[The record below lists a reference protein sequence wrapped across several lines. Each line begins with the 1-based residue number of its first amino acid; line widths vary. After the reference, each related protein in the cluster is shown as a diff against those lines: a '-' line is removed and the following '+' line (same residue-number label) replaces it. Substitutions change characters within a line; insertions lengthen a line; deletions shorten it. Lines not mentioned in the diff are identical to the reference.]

1 MNLKQQLAFVS
12 PSADAFLA
20 FLCPLW
26 DEGIRNIQ
34 LVGNNGLAQQVAA
47 EAAKKNLTLEYNP
60 TADRGSIANS
70 QVTVFTETEPETLS
84 AQLLACVDI
93 PEMIILAPLTDRHFS
108 KNPLFLI
115 AIPKGGTHL
124 LFELAQA
131 LGFHSG
137 VEPPPFPHPQTWY
150 CLEYSNPHTIARDF
164 FVDTV
169 RRSAFGNRHHVFTH
183 TPTLFI
189 YRHPLDILV
198 SEANYY
204 HQDGKTAFYGYLSQ
218 CNFNERLDHLMNDP
232 WLLGTLRERIGGFVP
247 WLSFPNVIPVS
258 FEELVGEAGGG
269 DRRAQHNLIWSLQLK
284 LHVPGITE
292 EIGTC
297 IFNPD
302 SPTFRKGLIGRYVA
316 HLTPET
322 ISTFAQENQDLLAAF
337 GYPLDGS
344 PSLPK
349 KAEDRRKSP
358 LCFSKIDFNNM
369 PIIIESEFLGCNLIR
384 YNNCFMAIP
393 MTAGRIAIDQLSPE
407 LLNELPTGTTL
418 WDLKSLLLTGTVQSS
433 QYRKALDQLAR
444 ALKKEISTDVV
455 HSYWKDSDQ
464 PRFIEKHQGFRIVF
478 FRGMYIGIHE
488 SLYYWTSDAPLHDW
502 VKGADTDKVMVST
515 SREGLLAD
523 IEGLTT
529 VRRIKLKRE
538 ELAERVK
545 RIIKAL
551 YYCKQ
556 CIELNKKRWT
566 DEKNTLEKKMM
577 QLQSELDSTKQLLNQ
592 AMVIINDLHAS
603 NKN

>member
-1 MNLKQQLAFVS
+1 MNLKQQLAFAS
-12 PSADAFLA
+12 PTADAFLA
-20 FLCPLW
+20 FLSPLW

-47 EAAKKNLTLEYNP
+47 EAVKKNLTLEYNP

-93 PEMIILAPLTDRHFS
+93 PEMIVLAPLTDRHFS
-108 KNPLFLI
+108 KTPLFLI
-115 AIPKGGTHL
+115 TIPKAGTHL
-124 LFELAQA
+124 LFELAKA
-131 LGFHSG
+131 LGFHCG
-137 VEPPPFPHPQTWY
+137 VDLPAFSHPQTWY
-150 CLEYSNPHTIARDF
+150 CLEYSNPHTVARDF

-169 RRSAFGNRHHVFTH
+169 RRSAFGNRHHIFAR
-183 TPTLFI
+183 TPVLFI

-204 HQDGKTAFYGYLSQ
+204 HQEGKTAFQGYLSQ
-218 CNFNERLDHLMNDP
+218 CGFNERLDRLMNDP

-269 DRRAQHNLIWSLQLK
+269 DRRAQHNLIWSIQLK
-284 LHVPGITE
+284 LHAPGITD
-292 EIGTC
+292 EIGTR
-297 IFNPD
+297 IFNPN
-302 SPTFRKGLIGRYVA
+302 SPTFRKGLIGRYA
-316 HLTPET
+316 AQLPPKT
-322 ISTFAQENQDLLAAF
+322 ISAFAQENQDLLAAF
-337 GYPLDGS
+337 GYPLDGT
-344 PSLPK
+344 PSLPE
-349 KAEDRRKSP
+349 KAEDRRKAP
-358 LCFSKIDFNNM
+358 LRFSKIDFATM

-384 YNNCFMAIP
+384 YNQRFVAIP
-393 MTAGRIAIDQLSPE
+393 MSAGPVAIDQLSPE

-418 WDLKSLLLTGTVQSS
+418 WDLKSLLLTGTVQAS
-433 QYRKALDQLAR
+433 QYRRALNQLAR

-455 HSYWKDSDQ
+455 HSYWKDSVQ
-464 PRFIEKHQGFRIVF
+464 PKFIEKHKGFRIAF

-488 SLYYWTSDAPLHDW
+488 SVYNWTSDAPWHDW
-502 VKGADTDKVMVST
+502 VKGADTDKVMVAT

-538 ELAERVK
+538 ELVEKVK

-556 CIELNKKRWT
+556 SIELNKQRWM

-592 AMVIINDLHAS
+592 TMAIVNDLHAG